1 MKKSIA
7 KPTWLSKTGD
17 LFDTCFPYCISMI
30 LILAFLGIAVIAL
43 NSADTLHPD
52 EQQTKPA
59 ILYYTNHNLPPDVRE
74 LDSSYFSGYGMT
86 RLGELNLYYFFA
98 GKLAAI
104 FSIPFNFRL
113 LNILLAFILTVI
125 GIKNVRK
132 NLPLALVFCL
142 TPQLW
147 YLFSYSTSDAF
158 DFFLSALCLEQ
169 LLQKDSF
176 LNQAL
181 HKKFQELSWFHFLL
195 PGILFGFLL
204 MSKKNFYLIPLWLF
218 FCLLYQILSAPKEE
232 RRKLLCRCL
241 ILLGIAFFIFFLRV
255 CMDLPVYGFEKS
267 QIVDQVIEQNSL
279 YEYKPSTPAR
289 ERAPSVTLM
298 EKGTSLITTLT
309 KMNFHKLLLES
320 FCGLYG
326 CYSVGTNSLYYW
338 IYGILLASLLCF
350 IGFYI
355 WNKGNRFQKLTYF
368 TCVFCELLSYLLVI
382 YNAYVIDFQPQGRY
396 LFPALIVAIY
406 TSSICPELKD
416 SRYFSVLVLGL
427 STLSLLSF
435 WLVAIPGLL

>member
-1 MKKSIA
+1 MKKSA
-7 KPTWLSKTGD
+7 NKSTWQHKAGD
-17 LFDTCFPYCISMI
+17 LFDTCFPYCISGI
-30 LILAFLGIAVIAL
+30 LILAFVGIAIIAL

-59 ILYYTNHNLPPDVRE
+59 ILYYTSHNLPPDVRE
-74 LDSSYFSGYGMT
+74 LDNSYFSGYGMT
-86 RLGELNLYYFFA
+86 RLWELNLYYFFA
-98 GKLAAI
+98 GKLAAL

-113 LNILLAFILTVI
+113 LNLFMALILVVI

-132 NLPLALVFCL
+132 NLALALVFCL

-158 DFFLSALCLEQ
+158 DFFLSALCLQQ

-181 HKKFQELSWFHFLL
+181 HKKFQELSWIHFLL
-195 PGILFGFLL
+195 PGILFGLL
-204 MSKKNFYLIPLWLF
+204 LLSKKNFYLIPLWLF
-218 FCLLYQILSAPKEE
+218 FCLLYQILSAPKEDKK
-232 RRKLLCRCL
+232 KLLCRCL
-241 ILLGIAFFIFFLRV
+241 ILLGIAFSVLFLRI
-255 CMDLPVYGFEKS
+255 CADLPIYGLEKS
-267 QIVDQVIEQNSL
+267 QIVEQVTEQNSL
-279 YEYKPSTPAR
+279 YEYKPSTPVE

-298 EKGTSLITTLT
+298 AKGTSLVTMLT
-309 KMNFHKLLLES
+309 KMKFHTLLFES

-326 CYSVGTNSLYYW
+326 CYSVGTNPLYYW
-338 IYGILLASLLCF
+338 IYGILLA
-350 IGFYI
+350 GFLGYMGLYI
-355 WNKGNRFQKLTYF
+355 WKNGNKFQKLTF
-368 TCVFCELLSYLLVI
+368 ITCVFCEILSYLLVI

-406 TSSICPELKD
+406 TSSICPELKNHR
-416 SRYFSVLVLGL
+416 SFSVLVLALG
-427 STLSLLSF
+427 SLSLLSF